1 MKKIIASLTA
11 TVAFVVCCMFGMS
24 AYAAQSI
31 TADDV
36 TLSDTSYTYTAKAVT
51 PGVTVTVQTT
61 ETVTGLHCILQE

>member
-1 MKKIIASLTA
+1 MKKVIASLTA

-36 TLSDTSYTYTAKAVT
+36 TLSDTSYT
-51 PGVTVTVQTT
+51 
-61 ETVTGLHCILQE
+61 